1 MKKLIPLLLLF
12 ISFSSFAQ
20 RNGIIKERIKA
31 QKVAFITEQL
41 SLTSEEAQGFWP
53 IYNEFEETTDKIRS
67 QELRSI
73 KMQLRRNPDLSD
85 KEADELLKKLM
96 KAESDMHTAK
106 LKLVTDLKSV
116 ISAKKIIKLK
126 AAEDE
131 FNRKLLDRLKE
142 FRDKRNRR

>member
-85 KEADELLKKLM
+85 KEADELLKKL
-96 KAESDMHTAK
+96 
-106 LKLVTDLKSV
+106 
-116 ISAKKIIKLK
+116 I
-126 AAEDE
+126 
-131 FNRKLLDRLKE
+131 
-142 FRDKRNRR
+142 